1 MNEKKIGK
9 LRKIFAIKDI
19 VNLKLDMNNPYDRYL
34 QLAEAVMTWRRFF
47 IIAVAL
53 LFISVCT
60 NIRQSEGK
68 SYEIVKVEVDRATGG
83 IYSSN
88 VIKTINKVDEKNI
101 SYFLTKFIL
110 DIRNIPLDNNY
121 YNEKIK
127 EVSYFLTAEAQ
138 NKLKKVIEESK
149 ASEKFFERKTTIAKV
164 LTVNKITNVSNTY
177 QVRWQ
182 EITFNDSGKEEKKEL
197 FVSSITIDFVKPDS
211 EEMATINPFG
221 IIIKD
226 FTLSKES

>member
-68 SYEIVKVEVDRATGG
+68 SYEIVKVVVDRATGG